1 MTFFPIIELVDRY
14 SIAKLKSDKT
24 NGINFIEFDFYT
36 DQLKSYDLTLV
47 TDEMDMLYKIH
58 AAIWNLE
65 SELKSS
71 MEAQLEL
78 AEIGRRAIEIRNF
91 NNKRIQLKNAIAEK
105 LGCSVREIKAQ
116 HISE

>member
-1 MTFFPIIELVDRY
+1 MKVIVCGDSFNCNDALYPGVHWTEKIL
-14 SIAKLKSDKT
+14 
-24 NGINFIEFDFYT
+24 
-36 DQLKSYDLTLV
+36 
-47 TDEMDMLYKIH
+47 LYKIH

-78 AEIGRRAIEIRNF
+78 AGIGRRAIEIRNF

>member
-1 MTFFPIIELVDRY
+1 MKVIVCGDSFNCNDALYPGVHWTEKIVQLNS
-14 SIAKLKSDKT
+14 SI
-24 NGINFIEFDFYT
+24 
-36 DQLKSYDLTLV
+36 DLTNLSICGASN
-47 TDEMDMLYKIH
+47 LLIH
-58 AAIWNLE
+58 LE

-116 HISE
+116 HISK